1 MPVPISNVTRRV
13 VFAASGTGPYA
24 FTFEILAASDIAV
37 YEDDTLLTLTTDYTV
52 TINANG
58 TGSVTLVVSPTGTQI
73 AIVGNRTIA
82 RATDFTTGGDF
93 FANTLNDELDQQTI
107 FAQQNAEGLQRALQA
122 PQTDPTTIDMTLP
135 RAADRAGKYLAFDV
149 NGNPE
154 PGDTAVEVAGVFAI
168 KDEILALA
176 AIDSEIVAV
185 EAIDA
190 DVTTVAG
197 IAGNVTTV
205 AGIAANV
212 TTVAGI
218 SADVTTV
225 AADGTDIGT
234 VAGIAADV
242 TAVAAIDSDVTA
254 VAAIDTADLAAVA
267 AIDSDVTTVAGIAA
281 NVTTVAGISADVT
294 TVAAD
299 GTDIGT
305 VATNIAN
312 VNTVAGISA
321 DVTTVAAD
329 GTDIG
334 TVAGIAANVT
344 TVAGVAANVTT
355 VAGIAANVT
364 TVAGIDSDVTAVAAD
379 ATDIGAV
386 ASNIASVNTVAG
398 ISADITTVAGID
410 TEVTAVAGIETEITA
425 LYADLANINVKVG
438 KTSDTGSAIM
448 PAGTEAQRDGSP
460 SAGYLRFNSDTSSF
474 EGYDGS
480 AWGSIGGGGTPGGS
494 DTQIQYN
501 SSGSFAGASGLVT
514 DGSNLTL
521 NAQGDVRFADS
532 DSSNWVALQAPAT
545 VASNV
550 TWTLP
555 SADGTSGQVLSTD
568 GSGALAWASGGGSL
582 TGTTDSASPFL
593 TAVGSGA
600 GAVNTGVNNVFVGF
614 EAGNDNTTGTNNTAV
629 GYQALDANTTG
640 ISNTA
645 VGSGALGLNTVG
657 TYNTVVGHAAF
668 ANSTASSN
676 TGLGYGAGNGTN
688 TGACNI
694 AVGGLGLGYAVFE
707 TNTTGSNNIVMG
719 CGALAKNS
727 TANDN
732 VAIGHLAMH
741 LNTTGTSNVAVGAYA
756 LDANTTG
763 IRNTAVGEGA
773 LTANTTG
780 ERNTAVGQ
788 IAGDDITTGSY
799 NTCIGQGS
807 GTLTNGITTG
817 NQNTHVGY
825 ATGNNASTDDNC
837 IVIAADPDGTLGKGS
852 NTGFI
857 NANGGGVYN
866 GGNTTTW
873 TTTSD
878 QRLKK
883 NIVDNTEGLEKI
895 TGIRVRNF
903 EYRLPEEVDPAL
915 KPTDAIKKTGVQL
928 GVIAQELQEVCPDCV
943 TQQTTGVLS
952 VDTDEIFWHMVNAI
966 KELKAEIDV
975 LKSQI
980 NGA

>member
-122 PQTDPTTIDMTLP
+122 PQTDPTSINMVLP

-154 PGDTAVEVAGVFAI
+154 PGDTAAEVAGVFAI

-254 VAAIDTADLAAVA
+254 VAAIDSDVTAVA

-355 VAGIAANVT
+355 VAGIAANVTTVAGISADVTTVAADGADIGTVATNIANVNAVGGAISNVNTVAGIAADVSTVAADGTDIGTVAGLSTEIAALGAISADIT

-501 SSGSFAGASGLVT
+501 SGGSFAGASGLVT

-521 NAQGDVRFADS
+521 NAQGDLRFADS
-532 DSSNWVALQAPAT
+532 DSSNWVAFQAPAT
-545 VASNV
+545 IASNV

-555 SADGTSGQVLSTD
+555 TTDGTNG
-568 GSGALAWASGGGSL
+568 
-582 TGTTDSASPFL
+582 
-593 TAVGSGA
+593 
-600 GAVNTGVNNVFVGF
+600 
-614 EAGNDNTTGTNNTAV
+614 
-629 GYQALDANTTG
+629 QALTT
-640 ISNTA
+640 N
-645 VGSGALGLNTVG
+645 
-657 TYNTVVGHAAF
+657 
-668 ANSTASSN
+668 
-676 TGLGYGAGNGTN
+676 
-688 TGACNI
+688 
-694 AVGGLGLGYAVFE
+694 
-707 TNTTGSNNIVMG
+707 
-719 CGALAKNS
+719 
-727 TANDN
+727 
-732 VAIGHLAMH
+732 
-741 LNTTGTSNVAVGAYA
+741 
-756 LDANTTG
+756 
-763 IRNTAVGEGA
+763 
-773 LTANTTG
+773 
-780 ERNTAVGQ
+780 
-788 IAGDDITTGSY
+788 
-799 NTCIGQGS
+799 GS
-807 GTLTNGITTG
+807 GTLTFASIAVAEVATPTNVSPADLATDIGETPTLTG
-817 NQNTHVGY
+817 STYLSLYGKTQKSSQWQV
-825 ATGNNASTDDNC
+825 STDNTFATTDYDSGE
-837 IVIAADPDGTLGKGS
+837 VLGVGVTHAVPDGNLS
-852 NTGFI
+852 
-857 NANGGGVYN
+857 VS
-866 GGNTTTW
+866 TTYYW
-873 TTTSD
+873 
-878 QRLKK
+878 
-883 NIVDNTEGLEKI
+883 
-895 TGIRVRNF
+895 RVRYRDTDDTYSEYSTPTEFETAASFNNF
-903 EYRLPEEVDPAL
+903 IATPTATPAIGGAL
-915 KPTDAIKKTGVQL
+915 EGGFFTGLIWNQ
-928 GVIAQELQEVCPDCV
+928 V
-943 TQQTTGVLS
+943 TQSATSTTIGTGSKTFTVTDSAPLFYSGQAVEVRSRANPSTARMIGTVTASLGTTLIVNVTS
-952 VDTDEIFWHMVNAI
+952 VDGSGTLTDWS
-966 KELKAEIDV
+966 D
-975 LKSQI
+975 
-980 NGA
+980 NGEVSG

>member
-197 IAGNVTTV
+197 IA
-205 AGIAANV
+205 
-212 TTVAGI
+212 
-218 SADVTTV
+218 
-225 AADGTDIGT
+225 
-234 VAGIAADV
+234 ADV

-254 VAAIDTADLAAVA
+254 VAGIDTADLAAVA

-355 VAGIAANVT
+355 VAGIAANVTTVAGISADVTTVAADGADIGTVATNIANVNAVGGAISNVNTVAGIAADVSTVAADGTDIGTVAGLSTEIAALGAISADIT

-501 SSGSFAGASGLVT
+501 SGGSFAGASGLVT

-521 NAQGDVRFADS
+521 NAQGDLRFADS

-545 VASNV
+545 IASNV

-555 SADGTSGQVLSTD
+555 TTDGTNG
-568 GSGALAWASGGGSL
+568 
-582 TGTTDSASPFL
+582 
-593 TAVGSGA
+593 
-600 GAVNTGVNNVFVGF
+600 
-614 EAGNDNTTGTNNTAV
+614 
-629 GYQALDANTTG
+629 QALTT
-640 ISNTA
+640 N
-645 VGSGALGLNTVG
+645 
-657 TYNTVVGHAAF
+657 
-668 ANSTASSN
+668 
-676 TGLGYGAGNGTN
+676 
-688 TGACNI
+688 
-694 AVGGLGLGYAVFE
+694 
-707 TNTTGSNNIVMG
+707 
-719 CGALAKNS
+719 
-727 TANDN
+727 
-732 VAIGHLAMH
+732 
-741 LNTTGTSNVAVGAYA
+741 
-756 LDANTTG
+756 
-763 IRNTAVGEGA
+763 
-773 LTANTTG
+773 
-780 ERNTAVGQ
+780 
-788 IAGDDITTGSY
+788 
-799 NTCIGQGS
+799 GS
-807 GTLTNGITTG
+807 GTLTFASIAVAEVATPTNVSPADLATDIGETPTLTG
-817 NQNTHVGY
+817 STYLSLYGKTQKSSQWQV
-825 ATGNNASTDDNC
+825 STDNTFATTDYDSGE
-837 IVIAADPDGTLGKGS
+837 VLGVGVTHAVPDGNLS
-852 NTGFI
+852 
-857 NANGGGVYN
+857 VS
-866 GGNTTTW
+866 TTYYW
-873 TTTSD
+873 
-878 QRLKK
+878 
-883 NIVDNTEGLEKI
+883 
-895 TGIRVRNF
+895 RVRYRDTDDTYSEYSTSTEFETAASFNNF
-903 EYRLPEEVDPAL
+903 IATPTATPAIGAAL
-915 KPTDAIKKTGVQL
+915 EGGFHTGLIWNQ
-928 GVIAQELQEVCPDCV
+928 V
-943 TQQTTGVLS
+943 TQSATSTTIGTGSKTFTVTDSAPLFYSGQAVEVRSRANPATARMIGTVTASIGTTLTVNVTS
-952 VDTDEIFWHMVNAI
+952 VDGSGTLTDWSVMAKFRVIVAPKSSGE
-966 KELKAEIDV
+966 KLK
-975 LKSQI
+975 
-980 NGA
+980 

>member
-254 VAAIDTADLAAVA
+254 VAAIDSDVTAVA

-299 GTDIGT
+299 GTDIGTVAGLSTEIGALGPIAADITTVAGIDSDVTAVAADATDIGT

-532 DSSNWVALQAPAT
+532 DSSNYVALQAPAT

-555 SADGTSGQVLSTD
+555 DADGTDGQVIK
-568 GSGALAWASGGGSL
+568 
-582 TGTTDSASPFL
+582 
-593 TAVGSGA
+593 
-600 GAVNTGVNNVFVGF
+600 
-614 EAGNDNTTGTNNTAV
+614 TN
-629 GYQALDANTTG
+629 
-640 ISNTA
+640 
-645 VGSGALGLNTVG
+645 
-657 TYNTVVGHAAF
+657 
-668 ANSTASSN
+668 
-676 TGLGYGAGNGTN
+676 
-688 TGACNI
+688 
-694 AVGGLGLGYAVFE
+694 
-707 TNTTGSNNIVMG
+707 
-719 CGALAKNS
+719 
-727 TANDN
+727 
-732 VAIGHLAMH
+732 
-741 LNTTGTSNVAVGAYA
+741 
-756 LDANTTG
+756 
-763 IRNTAVGEGA
+763 
-773 LTANTTG
+773 
-780 ERNTAVGQ
+780 
-788 IAGDDITTGSY
+788 
-799 NTCIGQGS
+799 GS
-807 GTLTNGITTG
+807 GTLSWITPSAGGGGGGTSVTVTQATATAAQTDFSVTYTVGQLSVYLNGALLASADYTASNGTTVVLAAGAAANDIFTAVAYSTVTEISQGDTSVEVTDSGTGKVEVTVDNVEVADFTTG
-817 NQNTHVGY
+817 EIVFNETGANQDFRV
-825 ATGNNASTDDNC
+825 
-837 IVIAADPDGTLGKGS
+837 
-852 NTGFI
+852 
-857 NANGGGVYN
+857 
-866 GGNTTTW
+866 
-873 TTTSD
+873 
-878 QRLKK
+878 
-883 NIVDNTEGLEKI
+883 EGL
-895 TGIRVRNF
+895 
-903 EYRLPEEVDPAL
+903 
-915 KPTDAIKKTGVQL
+915 
-928 GVIAQELQEVCPDCV
+928 
-943 TQQTTGVLS
+943 S
-952 VDTDEIFWHMVNAI
+952 
-966 KELKAEIDV
+966 
-975 LKSQI
+975 
-980 NGA
+980 